1 MQGSNT
7 PRNLLVAFNLLLLS
21 CLAGVSFGS
30 VAIPLLDTLSVLG
43 EALGFDSSADVHP
56 IDRTILES
64 IRMPRVLLLAI
75 VGAALSACGTV
86 LQSTFQ
92 NPMADPGILGIS
104 GGGALGAVI
113 ATHAGWAEWSLLA
126 IPACAFSGAM
136 LSTMLV
142 FFLSHL
148 GGRPS
153 TTSLLL
159 TGVALSALTGAA
171 VSLVLV
177 LSEEYQLREI
187 LLWLVG
193 SAHAR
198 SWMHVQASAPIVIVG
213 IALLC
218 LRHREIDALALGEE
232 QAASVG
238 VEVGRARFW
247 LLSLTA
253 LVGGTAVSVAG
264 PIGFVGLMVPNGVR
278 LAVGAQASQSVA
290 LSALVGGGFLVLC
303 DLLARMS
310 GASFELPVGIVT
322 AFLGVPYFLWLLT
335 RARRFGP

>member
-1 MQGSNT
+1 MKRSNT
-7 PRNLLVAFNLLLLS
+7 ALYIVVAM
-21 CLAGVSFGS
+21 LAIVIACFAGMSFGS
-30 VAIPLLDTLSVLG
+30 VSIPIASTYAVILEGLG
-43 EALGFDSSADVHP
+43 INVGGEVSA
-56 IDRTILES
+56 IDRTILERVR
-64 IRMPRVLLLAI
+64 IPRVLLLAI
-75 VGAALSACGTV
+75 VGAALAACGAV

-104 GGGALGAVI
+104 GGGALGAVV
-113 ATHAGWAEWSLLA
+113 ATHTGLADWSMLA
-126 IPACAFSGAM
+126 LPACAFAGAI
-136 LSTMLV
+136 LTTMAV

-159 TGVALSALTGAA
+159 TGVALSALTGAS

-177 LSEEYQLREI
+177 ISEEYQLREI
-187 LLWLVG
+187 LMWLVG

-198 SWMHVQASAPIVIVG
+198 SWSHVTCSAPIVIVG
-213 IALLC
+213 ITLLC
-218 LRHREIDALALGEE
+218 MRHREIDALALGDE
-232 QAASVG
+232 QAVSVG

-247 LLSLTA
+247 LLTLTA

-278 LAVGAQASQSVA
+278 LLAGAAAGRTVA
-290 LSALVGGGFLVLC
+290 LSALVGGAFLVLC
-303 DLLARMS
+303 DLLARS
-310 GASFELPVGIVT
+310 VGLTFELPVGIVT

-335 RARRFGP
+335 RSRRLSS

>member
-1 MQGSNT
+1 MGDT
-7 PRNLLVAFNLLLLS
+7 VKVILEGLGLV
-21 CLAGVSFGS
+21 
-30 VAIPLLDTLSVLG
+30 
-43 EALGFDSSADVHP
+43 DSAEVHAV
-56 IDRTILES
+56 DRTILES

-75 VGAALSACGTV
+75 VGAALAACGAV

-104 GGGALGAVI
+104 GGGALGAVL
-113 ATHAGWAEWSLLA
+113 ATHLGWSEWAMMAL
-126 IPACAFSGAM
+126 PACAFCGAM
-136 LSTMLV
+136 VSTMLV

-198 SWMHVQASAPIVIVG
+198 SWSHVTASAPIVIIG
-213 IALLC
+213 IILLC
-218 LRHREIDALALGEE
+218 LRHREIDALALGDE

-278 LAVGAQASQSVA
+278 LAVGARAGQSVA
-290 LSALVGGGFLVLC
+290 LSALVGGAFLVLC
-303 DLLARMS
+303 DLLARTV
-310 GASFELPVGIVT
+310 GGSFELPVGIVT

-335 RARRFGP
+335 RARRMQA